1 MWAYTKHQFSMKKHL
16 TLLAAL
22 LLTLSVFAQADKAK
36 FYIEGQ
42 IATPTKSGQPWKLY
56 NIRSQG
62 ISFTDSD
69 TIYGHDTDKGVR
81 LVFDHAATTHPQG
94 FACGLKFYRWQNNSG
109 RWQVDSEV
117 ENAEAAYT
125 QQKVMSIMLVL
136 DCSSSIGD
144 ADFVKLKNAAKQ
156 FIDVIVDKSS
166 DGNVHIGIVG
176 FNSMKNTKT
185 FDIRP
190 LTKESRKEMYQFIDS
205 LKLNNRTA
213 FYYAINQGLDNIKKY
228 VGKLKIDKEKKYD
241 GNFVIAFTDGYD
253 NDSFDPKIGKA
264 AEGTEHRYFQ
274 HINQRILKE
283 KIGGAPIESYV
294 LAIRGNDV
302 DRTNTDFE
310 RVLGALSHNSNGD
323 KFYQLSNFDKLQ
335 AAFEEIGTNLINKWQ
350 SIYCYIPRGYD
361 GRVRWTIECGDV
373 ARKFFMGVNGSLG
386 WLEYPLVRDEVLHTY
401 VKEPGGFILAA
412 GLDMTFPVTNLISVG
427 GYVELNMASGGV
439 GFGFTPE
446 VAFTFPN
453 NSAIMLGMGY
463 RGADHFNSNGVL
475 FRAAYK
481 HTGPWYFT
489 ASYSV
494 GYGNT
499 FMLGAGYTIW
509 GRKLE

>member
-1 MWAYTKHQFSMKKHL
+1 MKKHL
-16 TLLAAL
+16 TLLAAAL
-22 LLTLSVFAQADKAK
+22 LLSLTTFAQADKAK

-42 IATPTKSGQPWKLY
+42 LATPTKSGQPWKLY

-69 TIYGHDTDKGVR
+69 TIYGHDTDKGVQ

-109 RWQVDSEV
+109 RWQIDSEV

-144 ADFVKLKNAAKQ
+144 ADFVKLKKAAKQ
-156 FIDVIVDKSS
+156 FIDVIIDKSS

-176 FNSMKNTKT
+176 FNSMKNTRT
-185 FDIRP
+185 FDLRP
-190 LTKESRKEMYQFIDS
+190 LTKESRKEMFQFIDT
-205 LKLNNRTA
+205 LQLNNRTA
-213 FYYAINQGLDNIKKY
+213 FYYAINQGLDNIKRY
-228 VGKLKIDKEKKYD
+228 VSKLRIDKDKKYD

-264 AEGTEHRYFQ
+264 AEGTDHRYFQ
-274 HINQRILKE
+274 HVNQRILKE

-302 DRTNTDFE
+302 DRNNTDFE
-310 RVLGALSHNSNGD
+310 RVLSALSHNTNGD
-323 KFYQLSNFDKLQ
+323 KFYSLTNFDKLQ

-373 ARKFFMGVNGSLG
+373 AKKFFMGVNGSIGSLNYQ
-386 WLEYPLVRDEVLHTY
+386 LKYDELTHQY
-401 VKEPGGFILAA
+401 FQESGGIILAA
-412 GLDMTFPVTNLISVG
+412 GLDMTFPITNLISVG
-427 GYVELNMASGGV
+427 GYVELNVSKGV

-453 NSAIMLGMGY
+453 NSAILLGIGY
-463 RGADHFNSNGVL
+463 RGTDRFNSNGFL
-475 FRAAYK
+475 MRAGYK

-509 GRKLE
+509 GRKLN

>member
-1 MWAYTKHQFSMKKHL
+1 MKKQL
-16 TLLAAL
+16 TLLAAAL
-22 LLTLSVFAQADKAK
+22 LLSLSVFAQADKAK

-42 IATPTKSGQPWKLY
+42 LATPNKTGQPWKLY

-62 ISFTDSD
+62 ITFTDSD
-69 TIYGHDTDKGVR
+69 TIYGHDTDKGVQ

-94 FACGLKFYRWQNNSG
+94 FNCGLKFYRWQNNSG

-117 ENAEAAYT
+117 ENAEAAFT

-156 FIDVIVDKSS
+156 FIDVIIDKSS

-176 FNSMKNTKT
+176 FNSMKNTRT
-185 FDIRP
+185 FDLRP
-190 LTKESRKEMYQFIDS
+190 LTKESKRDMFQFIDT
-205 LKLNNRTA
+205 LQLNNRTA
-213 FYYAINQGLDNIKKY
+213 FYYAINKGLDNIKQY
-228 VGKLKIDKEKKYD
+228 VGKLKVSKDKKYD
-241 GNFVIAFTDGYD
+241 GNYIIAFTDGYD

-274 HINQRILKE
+274 HVNQRIMKE

-310 RVLGALSHNSNGD
+310 RVLSALSHNAND
-323 KFYQLSNFDKLQ
+323 NKFYSLTNFDKLQ

-350 SIYCYIPRGYD
+350 SLYCYIPRGYD
-361 GRVRWTIECGDV
+361 GRVRWTVECGDV
-373 ARKFFMGVNGSLG
+373 ARKFFMGANASIGGLSYPVSTDPAHINDQGGVMLG
-386 WLEYPLVRDEVLHTY
+386 V
-401 VKEPGGFILAA
+401 
-412 GLDMTFPVTNLISVG
+412 GLDMTFPVTDLISVG
-427 GYVELNMASGGV
+427 GYVELNVSRGV
-439 GFGFTPE
+439 GFGFTPT
-446 VAFTFPN
+446 VAFSFPN
-453 NSAIMLGMGY
+453 NSAIILGIGY
-463 RGADHFNSNGVL
+463 RGTDHFHSNGFL
-475 FRAAYK
+475 MRAAYK
-481 HTGPWYFT
+481 LSNPWYVT

-494 GYGNT
+494 GHGNT
-499 FMLGAGYTIW
+499 FMLGAGYTIF
-509 GRKLE
+509 GRKID

>member
-1 MWAYTKHQFSMKKHL
+1 MIMKKHL
-16 TLLAAL
+16 TILAAM

-42 IATPTKSGQPWKLY
+42 LATPTKSGQPWKLY

-69 TIYGHDTDKGVR
+69 TIYGHDTDKGVQ

-176 FNSMKNTKT
+176 FNSMKNTRT

-190 LTKESRKEMYQFIDS
+190 LTKESKKEMYQFIDT

-228 VGKLKIDKEKKYD
+228 VSKLKVDKDKKYD

-274 HINQRILKE
+274 HVNQRILKE

-302 DRTNTDFE
+302 DRNNTDFE
-310 RVLGALSHNSNGD
+310 RVLSALSHNSNGD
-323 KFYQLSNFDKLQ
+323 KFYSLTNFDKLQ

-361 GRVRWTIECGDV
+361 GRVRWTIGCGDV
-373 ARKFFMGVNGSLG
+373 ARKFFMGVNGNLG
-386 WLEYPLVRDEVLHTY
+386 WLSYPLVKDEATGLY
-401 VKEPGGFILAA
+401 KQDDGGIILAA
-412 GLDMTFPVTNLISVG
+412 GLDMTFPITNLISVG
-427 GYVELNMASGGV
+427 GYVELNVSKSV
-439 GFGFTPE
+439 GFGFTPT

-453 NSAIMLGMGY
+453 NSAILLGIGY
-463 RGADHFNSNGVL
+463 RGTDHFNSNGVL

-489 ASYSV
+489 ASHST

-499 FMLGAGYTIW
+499 FMVGAGYTIW
-509 GRKLE
+509 GRKIE

>member
-1 MWAYTKHQFSMKKHL
+1 MKKQL
-16 TLLAAL
+16 TLLAAAL
-22 LLTLSVFAQADKAK
+22 LLSLTTFSQADKAK

-42 IATPTKSGQPWKLY
+42 LSTPTKSGQPWKLY

-62 ISFTDSD
+62 ITFTDND
-69 TIYGHDTDKGVR
+69 TIYGHDTDKGVQ

-94 FACGLKFYRWQNNSG
+94 FGCGLKFYRWQNNSG

-117 ENAEAAYT
+117 EDAEAAYT

-144 ADFVKLKNAAKQ
+144 ADFLKLKKAAKQ

-176 FNSMKNTKT
+176 FNSMKNTRT

-190 LTKESRKEMYQFIDS
+190 LTKESRKEMFQFIDT
-205 LKLNNRTA
+205 LQLNNRTA
-213 FYYAINQGLDNIKKY
+213 FYYAINQGLDNIKQY
-228 VGKLKIDKEKKYD
+228 VGKLKIGKDKKYD

-264 AEGTEHRYFQ
+264 AEGTDHRYFQ
-274 HINQRILKE
+274 HVNQRILKE

-302 DRTNTDFE
+302 DRNNTDFE
-310 RVLGALSHNSNGD
+310 RVLSALSHNTNGD
-323 KFYQLSNFDKLQ
+323 KFYSLTNFDKLQ

-373 ARKFFMGVNGSLG
+373 ARKFFMGVNGSIGSLK
-386 WLEYPLVRDEVLHTY
+386 YPLKHDNATNKDFQEQ
-401 VKEPGGFILAA
+401 GGIILAA
-412 GLDMTFPVTNLISVG
+412 GLDMTFPITNLISVG
-427 GYVELNMASGGV
+427 GYVELNVSKGV
-439 GFGFTPE
+439 GFGFTPT

-453 NSAIMLGMGY
+453 NSAILLGIGY
-463 RGADHFNSNGVL
+463 RGTDHFNSNGFL
-475 FRAAYK
+475 MRAGYK

-509 GRKLE
+509 GRKLD